1 MTPSGIEPATSRLRN
16 RFIIIIN
23 MYLNLVIISSMK
35 IVNWVLVKFKESKFC
50 LNQSLKILNTV
61 MLLKS
66 EGCEWDSKLLVSST
80 NRKLYITLC
89 TFIVILEQKRGES
102 P

>member
-1 MTPSGIEPATSRLRN
+1 VKL
-16 RFIIIIN
+16 
-23 MYLNLVIISSMK
+23 L
-35 IVNWVLVKFKESKFC
+35 NWVLVKFKESKFC

-61 MLLKS
+61 LMFLLKS
-66 EGCEWDSKLLVSST
+66 VGCEWNNKMLVSSA
-80 NRKLYITLC
+80 NRIYIYIYIYIYTYNINIILC